1 MKYCTNCGKELE
13 DNAAFCTECGAAQAA
28 PRQEAPQQPAQ
39 NVQQPYQQQ
48 TSYQQ
53 QAPYQQAAPVDNGS
67 FSWAVLGFC
76 FPIVGLILYLVWK
89 SNKPISAKKAGIG
102 ALVGFCLNL
111 LFSFIGGMMG

>member
-48 TSYQQ
+48 
-53 QAPYQQAAPVDNGS
+53 APDQQAAPVDNGS
-67 FSWAVLGFC
+67 FGWAVLGFC